1 MDLEDIFLPY
11 GQVPWEDLIN
21 LLWAELLSLV
31 EEAWLALDSGVMH
44 LDEERLPL
52 AFLPGAIASQP
63 PMDGDGVAPY
73 EPDFLRAPCSP
84 PPDSASTPTVSG
96 DCLYGIS
103 PALKLR
109 LQRSRSFRRR
119 HPSSCKRALSIHK
132 CSQSPA
138 PPFTHIALFMRR
150 SVFYPLAHFVAHL
163 VASLISSV
171 DCCPY
176 QPHYPDVPHSTL
188 GRVCTAGDSPCFSRG
203 HCRVLISSG
212 EEFPLPSGMRLS
224 PSDLTFISFLYD
236 INNYWIFSHMLC
248 RRKCFVVRV

>member
-1 MDLEDIFLPY
+1 MASLGLRRHAAGED
-11 GQVPWEDLIN
+11 
-21 LLWAELLSLV
+21 S
-31 EEAWLALDSGVMH
+31 
-44 LDEERLPL
+44 LPL
-52 AFLPGAIASQP
+52 ACLPGAIDSQP

-150 SVFYPLAHFVAHL
+150 SVFYSLAHFVAHL
-163 VASLISSV
+163 VAR
-171 DCCPY
+171 Y
-176 QPHYPDVPHSTL
+176 
-188 GRVCTAGDSPCFSRG
+188 
-203 HCRVLISSG
+203 
-212 EEFPLPSGMRLS
+212 FPLSIPAPTLPRCASIHTWMRLHG
-224 PSDLTFISFLYD
+224 
-236 INNYWIFSHMLC
+236 WRFSLL
-248 RRKCFVVRV
+248 